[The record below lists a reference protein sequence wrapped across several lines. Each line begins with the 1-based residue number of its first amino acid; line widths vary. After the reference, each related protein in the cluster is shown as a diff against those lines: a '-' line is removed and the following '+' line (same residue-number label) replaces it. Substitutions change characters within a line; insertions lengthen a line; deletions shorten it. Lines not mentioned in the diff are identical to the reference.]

1 MAKKACHAV
10 ASTTQVGLTKVL
22 APSPH
27 RTAPVLKTSGRPLV
41 MTTKLDRL
49 SLEVVVLDDGQYS
62 QARGI
67 SIIFRLAIAVVGIA
81 LSVFALILQV
91 YSILPVS
98 ILFTLAG
105 VGAGHTSFMLT
116 LCKMF
121 GTARQV
127 MIGADGLWLYGTP
140 KIAWLDIEEVD
151 CSFALWLTELEL
163 KNGNSIFLACP
174 GREAG
179 PHLARYLEF
188 RRALARIHA
197 ATTLPARGGLT
208 VP

>member
-1 MAKKACHAV
+1 
-10 ASTTQVGLTKVL
+10 
-22 APSPH
+22 
-27 RTAPVLKTSGRPLV
+27 

-67 SIIFRLAIAVVGIA
+67 SMIFRLAIVVVGIA
-81 LSVFALILQV
+81 LSIFVLVLQT
-91 YSILPVS
+91 YSILPLS
-98 ILFTLAG
+98 ILLTLAG
-105 VGAGHTSFMLT
+105 VGAGHSSFMLT

-121 GTARQV
+121 GTEKQV

-151 CSFALWLTELEL
+151 CSYYLWLTELEL
-163 KNGNSIFLACP
+163 KDGNSVFLACP

-188 RRALARIHA
+188 RRALASIHA
-197 ATTLPARGGLT
+197 AAALPAREGLT
-208 VP
+208 AP